1 MSNALIEVMRPNGT
15 LPGSYSP
22 RFRRHIAKLF
32 RYAATS
38 GIALGISEIVLIALF
53 STKTFNATVS
63 ALIATLAGTIPSY
76 LLSRYWIWAEAS
88 RARVG
93 RQVTLYWLT
102 SLGAMVVTSVCTGLI
117 ESLAPRGHHL
127 LFASGGFLFM
137 NLVLW
142 VTKYA
147 IYQKIIFKS
156 HHHKVLEVA

>member
-1 MSNALIEVMRPNGT
+1 MSNVLVEVLRPNGSV
-15 LPGSYSP
+15 PGTVSP
-22 RFRRHIAKLF
+22 RMRRHLAKLL

-38 GIALGISEIVLIALF
+38 GVALGISELVLIALF

-88 RARVG
+88 RSRVG
-93 RQVTLYWLT
+93 RQVTMYWLT
-102 SLGAMVVTSVCTGLI
+102 SLVAMLITSACTGLI
-117 ESLAPRGHHL
+117 TSIAPRGHHL

-142 VTKYA
+142 VTKYV
-147 IYQKIIFKS
+147 IYQKVIFKQ
-156 HHHKVLEVA
+156 HHHEVLDIA

>member
-1 MSNALIEVMRPNGT
+1 MSNVLVEVLRPNGT
-15 LPGSYSP
+15 MPGTYSP
-22 RFRRHIAKLF
+22 RLRRHVAKLF

-38 GIALGISEIVLIALF
+38 GVALGISEIVLIALF

-88 RARVG
+88 RTRVG

-102 SLGAMVVTSVCTGLI
+102 SLAAMFITSGCTGLI
-117 ESLAPRGHHL
+117 ASIAPRGHHL
-127 LFASGGFLFM
+127 LFASAGFLFM

-142 VTKYA
+142 ATKYV
-147 IYQKIIFKS
+147 IYQKVIFKQ
-156 HHHKVLEVA
+156 HHHEVLEAA